1 MNNFQIMFCGIA
13 WRLLPGTKEAKG
25 IALGLFHS
33 SAVFTGLRDWSFT
46 SGLFYRKDFWLV
58 TWLEPKHTP
67 LVPPTA
73 WRTYSRQD
81 RAENTIFLLRTEEQ
95 AHTLLD
101 YPECHTD
108 KGCYSSG
115 RNVSFTSCCLG
126 GKWADKVVCGIHLR
140 IEGTGQACGTG
151 RFYHGQLLPVLGSL
165 PIR

>member
-1 MNNFQIMFCGIA
+1 MKA
-13 WRLLPGTKEAKG
+13 GTKEAKG
-25 IALGLFHS
+25 LALASFIAQRFLL
-33 SAVFTGLRDWSFT
+33 VLWTGVLLQGYFIERT
-46 SGLFYRKDFWLV
+46 SFWLI

-73 WRTYSRQD
+73 WRTYSRQ
-81 RAENTIFLLRTEEQ
+81 AGAGNMVFLLRTEEQ
-95 AHTLLD
+95 AHPLLD

-151 RFYHGQLLPVLGSL
+151 RFYHGQLLPVHGSL
-165 PIR
+165 PISRVLGDIFEIF